1 MDLMM
6 PWPSRGI
13 AGKGQVIG
21 MVGSTN
27 GRKRCID
34 WR

>member
-1 MDLMM
+1 MDLM
-6 PWPSRGI
+6 PWPSQRM